1 MKKIF
6 SLTALS
12 IFALSSLFLSSCK
25 KEEEIEDDHNDGH
38 THATTGALA
47 FELNAMFGDSLL
59 ELNTGEQYTTANG
72 DLVDASMF
80 KFYISNIVLT
90 KSSGETWAQPE
101 SYYLCNAANLA
112 SMRFTLP
119 DVPIGEYNQI
129 SFMIGVDSLRNVSGT
144 QSGALDPANN
154 MFWTWSSGYIFMK
167 FEGNSPQS
175 MSSGNNV
182 TYHIGGY
189 EGVNRGQRIV
199 TLPLTA
205 TTALVTESTTP
216 RIFLNVDAGEI
227 FESPNTISIASLSFA
242 MGVNSSSAMIA
253 DNYANMFSLVNVVN

>member
-6 SLTALS
+6 SFTALS
-12 IFALSSLFLSSCK
+12 IFALSSLFLSGCK
-25 KEEEIEDDHNDGH
+25 KEEEIVVEPPISSGGSGSMTID
-38 THATTGALA
+38 LK
-47 FELNAMFGDSLL
+47 AMFGDSVL

-72 DLVDASMF
+72 DQVDVSMF

-90 KSSGETWAQPE
+90 KASGETWAQSE
-101 SYYLCNAANLA
+101 SYYLCNAADL
-112 SMRFTLP
+112 STMRFTIP
-119 DVPIGEYNQI
+119 NVPTGEYNQI

-144 QSGALDPANN
+144 QAGALDPANN

-175 MSSGNNV
+175 TSGGNNV

-189 EGVNRGQRIV
+189 AGANRGQRMV
-199 TLPLTA
+199 SLPLTT

-216 RIFLNVDAGEI
+216 QIFLEADAGEL
-227 FESPNTISIASLSFA
+227 FESPNTVNIATLSFA
-242 MGVNSSSAMIA
+242 MSVNANSKMIA
-253 DNYANMFSLVNVVN
+253 DNYANMFSLINVVN